1 MKKKLVRLTLCL
13 AFLPI
18 LAISC
23 ASTPAQSTAAG
34 ITAPETSEPE
44 NQGQENPQETEDE
57 DDELG
62 GESFESADDDEPQP
76 DFSDDFTAPESSTM
90 HEIPDEIIEPEI
102 ITLEYEDDYGQP
114 DFDEASE
121 KENSDEEIV
130 IEYIEVFDTTDEPP
144 VDFSETDS
152 ESEPEAQEIGSE
164 NQNENEDETSEQE
177 TQEPTEQIEQTDA
190 GDEIDLTEQQE
201 EPTEPVP
208 SRNITMRIQEYLDV
222 TYPGSGWI
230 FMGLTDGSKGM
241 TYSGRKLGTKDTVF
255 TLQSKEPGTKILH
268 FYRIDPLTGSYID
281 DYIEVE
287 VLDETSSNE
296 THVSAPDYT
305 PPLPKKAAELV
316 QKNADE
322 KSDEDVPQVIDAESQ
337 NLPERESE
345 PRITQSAQREEN
357 PEPAERRENPVVTAR
372 PETPAATLTT
382 QADETSVAN
391 QTAESRQTTQTPRLS
406 YENQEA
412 NTPASQVA
420 ENRQANQSPRMS
432 YENQGANTPANQT
445 AENGRTNQSPRL
457 SYENQGANTQ
467 ASQATENRQTN
478 QSPRLS
484 YENQGINSP
493 ASQAVESPRGDNPSA
508 NLMYDSGR
516 ENQGAGFRSENQ
528 RENPVIN
535 PPLENPP
542 DSLAG
547 QRPVYS
553 ESAGIDVEYLL
564 KEAEQH
570 YNAKEYSLAN
580 QKIREFLEYAME
592 KRDAGLFLQ
601 GQILEAK
608 SEIQDIRAAIESYR
622 TLTRN
627 YPDSPY
633 WEQANKQ
640 IIYLNRFYL
649 EIR

>member
-23 ASTPAQSTAAG
+23 ASTPAQSAAAR

-44 NQGQENPQETEDE
+44 NQRQENPQETEDE
-57 DDELG
+57 DDEHD
-62 GESFESADDDEPQP
+62 GESFESADDEPQS
-76 DFSDDFTAPESSTM
+76 DFSDDFTAPEPDIM

-102 ITLEYEDDYGQP
+102 ITLEYEDDYEQP

-130 IEYIEVFDTTDEPP
+130 IEYIEVFDTNDEPP

-152 ESEPEAQEIGSE
+152 ESESEAQEIGSE
-164 NQNENEDETSEQE
+164 NQNENEDETSEPE
-177 TQEPTEQIEQTDA
+177 TQEPTEQIEQTDT

-208 SRNITMRIQEYLDV
+208 SRKITMRIQEYLDV

-241 TYSGRKLGTKDTVF
+241 TYSGHKLGTKDTVF
-255 TLQSKEPGTKILH
+255 TLQAKEPGTKILH
-268 FYRIDPLTGSYID
+268 FYRIDPLTGGYID

-287 VLDETSSNE
+287 VLDETGSNE

-316 QKNADE
+316 QKTADE
-322 KSDEDVPQVIDAESQ
+322 KSDDDLPQVMDAESQ

-357 PEPAERRENPVVTAR
+357 PEPAARRENPAVTTR

-382 QADETSVAN
+382 QGDETSATN
-391 QTAESRQTTQTPRLS
+391 QTAENRRTTQTPRLS
-406 YENQEA
+406 ENQET
-412 NTPASQVA
+412 NPS
-420 ENRQANQSPRMS
+420 
-432 YENQGANTPANQT
+432 ANQT
-445 AENGRTNQSPRL
+445 AENRQANQSPRL
-457 SYENQGANTQ
+457 SYENQGANTP
-467 ASQATENRQTN
+467 ASQATE
-478 QSPRLS
+478 
-484 YENQGINSP
+484 
-493 ASQAVESPRGDNPSA
+493 
-508 NLMYDSGR
+508 SGR

-535 PPLENPP
+535 PP
-542 DSLAG
+542 DSPAG

-553 ESAGIDVEYLL
+553 ESAGIDVEHLL

-570 YNAKEYSLAN
+570 YDAKEYSLAN

>member
-1 MKKKLVRLTLCL
+1 MKKRLVRLTLCL

-23 ASTPAQSTAAG
+23 ASTPAQSAAAG
-34 ITAPETSEPE
+34 ITAPETGEPE
-44 NQGQENPQETEDE
+44 SQGQENPQETEDE
-57 DDELG
+57 DDEHG
-62 GESFESADDDEPQP
+62 GETFESADDDEPQP

-121 KENSDEEIV
+121 KENSNEEIV
-130 IEYIEVFDTTDEPP
+130 IEYIEVIDTTDEPP

-164 NQNENEDETSEQE
+164 NQNENEDETSEPE
-177 TQEPTEQIEQTDA
+177 STEQIEQTDA
-190 GDEIDLTEQQE
+190 GDDIGLTEQQE

-208 SRNITMRIQEYLDV
+208 SRKITMRIQEYLDV
-222 TYPGSGWI
+222 AYPGSGWI

-255 TLQSKEPGTKILH
+255 TLQAKEPGTKILH
-268 FYRIDPLTGSYID
+268 FYRIDPLTGDYID

-287 VLDETSSNE
+287 VLDETGSNE
-296 THVSAPDYT
+296 THMSAPDYT

-316 QKNADE
+316 QKNEDE
-322 KSDEDVPQVIDAESQ
+322 ESDEDLPQVMDAESQ

-345 PRITQSAQREEN
+345 PTITQSAQGEEN
-357 PEPAERRENPVVTAR
+357 PEPAARRENPAVTAR

-382 QADETSVAN
+382 QADETSAAN
-391 QTAESRQTTQTPRLS
+391 QTAENRQTTQTPRLS
-406 YENQEA
+406 ENQET
-412 NTPASQVA
+412 NPSASQVA
-420 ENRQANQSPRMS
+420 ENRQA
-432 YENQGANTPANQT
+432 
-445 AENGRTNQSPRL
+445 NQSPRL

-467 ASQATENRQTN
+467 TRQAAESGRIN

-484 YENQGINSP
+484 YENQRINSP
-493 ASQAVESPRGDNPSA
+493 ANQAVESPRGDNPSA
-508 NLMYDSGR
+508 NLMYDSRR
-516 ENQGAGFRSENQ
+516 ENQRAGSRSENQ
-528 RENPVIN
+528 RENPLI
-535 PPLENPP
+535 NPP
-542 DSLAG
+542 DSPAG
-547 QRPVYS
+547 QRPAYS
-553 ESAGIDVEYLL
+553 ESAGIDVEHLL

>member
-23 ASTPAQSTAAG
+23 ASTPAQSDAAG
-34 ITAPETSEPE
+34 ITAPETGEPE

-57 DDELG
+57 DDEHG
-62 GESFESADDDEPQP
+62 SETFETADDEPQS

-130 IEYIEVFDTTDEPP
+130 IEYIEVIDTTDEPP
-144 VDFSETDS
+144 MDFSETDNES
-152 ESEPEAQEIGSE
+152 ESEAQEIGSE
-164 NQNENEDETSEQE
+164 NQNENEDETSE
-177 TQEPTEQIEQTDA
+177 PVSTEQIEQTDA

-208 SRNITMRIQEYLDV
+208 SRKITMRIQEYLDV

-255 TLQSKEPGTKILH
+255 TLQAKEPGTKILH
-268 FYRIDPLTGSYID
+268 FYRIDPLTGGYID

-287 VLDETSSNE
+287 VLDETGSNE

-322 KSDEDVPQVIDAESQ
+322 ESDEDLPQVIDAESQ

-345 PRITQSAQREEN
+345 PTITQSAQREEN
-357 PEPAERRENPVVTAR
+357 PEPAARRENPAVTTR

-382 QADETSVAN
+382 QADETPATN
-391 QTAESRQTTQTPRLS
+391 QTEENRQTTQNPRLS
-406 YENQEA
+406 YENQETNPSA
-412 NTPASQVA
+412 NQAA
-420 ENRQANQSPRMS
+420 ENRQA
-432 YENQGANTPANQT
+432 
-445 AENGRTNQSPRL
+445 NQSPRL
-457 SYENQGANTQ
+457 SYENQGANTP
-467 ASQATENRQTN
+467 ASQAAESGRTN

-535 PPLENPP
+535 PTQENPP
-542 DSLAG
+542 DSPAG

-553 ESAGIDVEYLL
+553 ESAGIDVEHLL

>member
-23 ASTPAQSTAAG
+23 ASTPAQSAAAG
-34 ITAPETSEPE
+34 ITAPETGEPE

-57 DDELG
+57 DDEHG
-62 GESFESADDDEPQP
+62 GETFESADDEPQP
-76 DFSDDFTAPESSTM
+76 DFSDDFTAPESNTM

-102 ITLEYEDDYGQP
+102 ITLEYEDDYDQP

-121 KENSDEEIV
+121 IENSDEEIV
-130 IEYIEVFDTTDEPP
+130 IDYIEVIDTTDEPP

-164 NQNENEDETSEQE
+164 NQDENEDETSEPE
-177 TQEPTEQIEQTDA
+177 STEQIEQTDT

-208 SRNITMRIQEYLDV
+208 SRKITMRIQEYLDV

-230 FMGLTDGSKGM
+230 YMGLTDGSKGM

-255 TLQSKEPGTKILH
+255 TLQAKEPGTKILH
-268 FYRIDPLTGSYID
+268 FYRIDPLTGGYID

-287 VLDETSSNE
+287 VLDETGSNE

-322 KSDEDVPQVIDAESQ
+322 KSDEDVPQGMDAESQ

-345 PRITQSAQREEN
+345 STITQSAQREEN
-357 PEPAERRENPVVTAR
+357 PEPAARRENPAVTAR

-382 QADETSVAN
+382 QGDETSATN

-406 YENQEA
+406 ENQEA

-420 ENRQANQSPRMS
+420 ENRQANQSPRLS
-432 YENQGANTPANQT
+432 YENKEANPSANQT
-445 AENGRTNQSPRL
+445 AENRQINQSPRL
-457 SYENQGANTQ
+457 SYENQWANTSANQ
-467 ASQATENRQTN
+467 TAESGRTN
-478 QSPRLS
+478 QTPRLS

-493 ASQAVESPRGDNPSA
+493 ASQAVESPLGDNPSA

-516 ENQGAGFRSENQ
+516 ENQRAGSRSENQ

-535 PPLENPP
+535 PP
-542 DSLAG
+542 DSPAG

-553 ESAGIDVEYLL
+553 ESAGIDVEHLL

>member
-1 MKKKLVRLTLCL
+1 MKKKLVRLTLFL

-23 ASTPAQSTAAG
+23 ASTPAQSAAAG
-34 ITAPETSEPE
+34 ITAPETDEPE

-57 DDELG
+57 DDEHG
-62 GESFESADDDEPQP
+62 SETFESADDDEPQP
-76 DFSDDFTAPESSTM
+76 DFSDDFTAPEPGTM
-90 HEIPDEIIEPEI
+90 HEAPDEIIEPEI
-102 ITLEYEDDYGQP
+102 ITLEYEDNYEQP

-130 IEYIEVFDTTDEPP
+130 IEYIEVIDTNDEPP

-152 ESEPEAQEIGSE
+152 ESESEAQEIGSE
-164 NQNENEDETSEQE
+164 NQNENEDETSEPE
-177 TQEPTEQIEQTDA
+177 TQEPTEQIEQTDT
-190 GDEIDLTEQQE
+190 GDEIDLTELQE

-222 TYPGSGWI
+222 PYPGSGWI

-241 TYSGRKLGTKDTVF
+241 TYAGRKLGTKDTVF
-255 TLQSKEPGTKILH
+255 TLQAKEPGTKILH
-268 FYRIDPLTGSYID
+268 FYRIDPLTGGYID

-287 VLDETSSNE
+287 VLDETGSNE

-316 QKNADE
+316 QKNEDE
-322 KSDEDVPQVIDAESQ
+322 ESDEDLPQVIDAESQ

-345 PRITQSAQREEN
+345 PTITQSAQREEN
-357 PEPAERRENPVVTAR
+357 PEPAARRENPAVTTR

-382 QADETSVAN
+382 QADGTPAAN
-391 QTAESRQTTQTPRLS
+391 QATENRQTTQNPRLSENQETNPSASQAAESRQTTQNPRLS

-412 NTPASQVA
+412 NTPASQAA
-420 ENRQANQSPRMS
+420 ESWR
-432 YENQGANTPANQT
+432 
-445 AENGRTNQSPRL
+445 
-457 SYENQGANTQ
+457 
-467 ASQATENRQTN
+467 TN

-484 YENQGINSP
+484 YENQGINQP
-493 ASQAVESPRGDNPSA
+493 ASQAAESPRGDNPSA

-535 PPLENPP
+535 PP
-542 DSLAG
+542 DSPAG
-547 QRPVYS
+547 QRPVYT
-553 ESAGIDVEYLL
+553 ESAGIDVEHLL

-570 YNAKEYSLAN
+570 YDAKEYSLAN

>member
-23 ASTPAQSTAAG
+23 ASTPAQSAAAG

-57 DDELG
+57 DDEHG
-62 GESFESADDDEPQP
+62 SETFESADDEPQS
-76 DFSDDFTAPESSTM
+76 DFSDDFTAPESDIM

-102 ITLEYEDDYGQP
+102 ITLEYEDDDGQP

-121 KENSDEEIV
+121 IENSDEEIV
-130 IEYIEVFDTTDEPP
+130 IEYIEVIDTTDEPP
-144 VDFSETDS
+144 VDFSETDN

-164 NQNENEDETSEQE
+164 NQNENDDETSEP
-177 TQEPTEQIEQTDA
+177 EPTEQIEQTDA

-208 SRNITMRIQEYLDV
+208 SRKITMRIQEYLDV

-255 TLQSKEPGTKILH
+255 TLQAKEPGTKILH
-268 FYRIDPLTGSYID
+268 FYRIDPLTGGYID

-287 VLDETSSNE
+287 VLDETGSNE
-296 THVSAPDYT
+296 THVSAPNYT

-316 QKNADE
+316 QKNEDE
-322 KSDEDVPQVIDAESQ
+322 ESDEDLPQVIDAESQ

-345 PRITQSAQREEN
+345 PTITQSAQREEN
-357 PEPAERRENPVVTAR
+357 PEPTARRENPAVTAR

-382 QADETSVAN
+382 QADETSAAN
-391 QTAESRQTTQTPRLS
+391 QATESRQTTQTPRLS
-406 YENQEA
+406 ENQES
-412 NTPASQVA
+412 NPSASQTA
-420 ENRQANQSPRMS
+420 ENRQ
-432 YENQGANTPANQT
+432 TIQT
-445 AENGRTNQSPRL
+445 PRL
-457 SYENQGANTQ
+457 SYENQGANTP
-467 ASQATENRQTN
+467 ASQATENERTN

-484 YENQGINSP
+484 YENQGINPP
-493 ASQAVESPRGDNPSA
+493 ASQAVESPWGDNPSA

-516 ENQGAGFRSENQ
+516 ENQ
-528 RENPVIN
+528 RENPLIN
-535 PPLENPP
+535 PTQENPP
-542 DSLAG
+542 DSPAG

-570 YNAKEYSLAN
+570 YNAKEYPLAN

>member
-23 ASTPAQSTAAG
+23 ASTPAQSAAAG

-57 DDELG
+57 DDEHG
-62 GESFESADDDEPQP
+62 SETFETADDEPQP
-76 DFSDDFTAPESSTM
+76 DFSDDFTAPELSTM

-130 IEYIEVFDTTDEPP
+130 IEYIEVIDTTDEPP
-144 VDFSETDS
+144 VNFSDTDS
-152 ESEPEAQEIGSE
+152 EIEPEAQEIGSE
-164 NQNENEDETSEQE
+164 NQDENEDETSEPE
-177 TQEPTEQIEQTDA
+177 TTEQIEQTDA

-222 TYPGSGWI
+222 PYPGSGWI

-255 TLQSKEPGTKILH
+255 TLQAKEPGTKILH
-268 FYRIDPLTGSYID
+268 FYRIDPLTGGYID

-287 VLDETSSNE
+287 VLDETGPNE

-316 QKNADE
+316 QKNEDE
-322 KSDEDVPQVIDAESQ
+322 ESDEDLPQVMDAESQ

-345 PRITQSAQREEN
+345 PTITQSAQREEN
-357 PEPAERRENPVVTAR
+357 PEPAARRENPAVTAR
-372 PETPAATLTT
+372 PENPAATLTT
-382 QADETSVAN
+382 QADETSATN
-391 QTAESRQTTQTPRLS
+391 QTAENRRTTQTPRLS
-406 YENQEA
+406 ENQES
-412 NTPASQVA
+412 N
-420 ENRQANQSPRMS
+420 
-432 YENQGANTPANQT
+432 
-445 AENGRTNQSPRL
+445 
-457 SYENQGANTQ
+457 
-467 ASQATENRQTN
+467 QATENRQTN

-484 YENQGINSP
+484 YENQGINTP
-493 ASQAVESPRGDNPSA
+493 AGQAVESPRGDNPSA

-516 ENQGAGFRSENQ
+516 ENQQ
-528 RENPVIN
+528 ENPVIN
-535 PPLENPP
+535 PP
-542 DSLAG
+542 DSPVG

-553 ESAGIDVEYLL
+553 ESAGIDVEHLL

>member
-23 ASTPAQSTAAG
+23 ASTPAQSAAAG
-34 ITAPETSEPE
+34 INAPETSEPE

-62 GESFESADDDEPQP
+62 SETFESADDDEPQP

-102 ITLEYEDDYGQP
+102 ITLEYEDDDGQP

-164 NQNENEDETSEQE
+164 NQNENEDETSEPE
-177 TQEPTEQIEQTDA
+177 TQAPTDQIEQIDA

-208 SRNITMRIQEYLDV
+208 SRKITMRIQEYLDV

-255 TLQSKEPGTKILH
+255 TLQAKEPGTKILH
-268 FYRIDPLTGSYID
+268 FYRIDPLTGGYID

-287 VLDETSSNE
+287 VLDETGSNE

-316 QKNADE
+316 QKNEDE
-322 KSDEDVPQVIDAESQ
+322 KSDEDVPQVMDAESQ

-345 PRITQSAQREEN
+345 PTITQSVQREEN
-357 PEPAERRENPVVTAR
+357 PEPAARRENPAVTAR

-382 QADETSVAN
+382 QADETSATN
-391 QTAESRQTTQTPRLS
+391 QTAENRQTTQTPRLS
-406 YENQEA
+406 YENQVI
-412 NTPASQVA
+412 NPSASQV
-420 ENRQANQSPRMS
+420 
-432 YENQGANTPANQT
+432 

-457 SYENQGANTQ
+457 SYENQGANPP
-467 ASQATENRQTN
+467 ANQATESGRTN

-508 NLMYDSGR
+508 NLMYDSGW
-516 ENQGAGFRSENQ
+516 ENQ

-535 PPLENPP
+535 PP
-542 DSLAG
+542 DSPAG

-553 ESAGIDVEYLL
+553 ESAGIDVEHLL

>member
-23 ASTPAQSTAAG
+23 ASSPAQSDAAG
-34 ITAPETSEPE
+34 ITAPETGEPE

-57 DDELG
+57 DDEHG
-62 GESFESADDDEPQP
+62 SETFESADDEPQP

-102 ITLEYEDDYGQP
+102 ITLEYEDDFEQP

-164 NQNENEDETSEQE
+164 NQDENEDETSEPD
-177 TQEPTEQIEQTDA
+177 TQEPTEQIEQTDT

-208 SRNITMRIQEYLDV
+208 SRKITMRIQEYLDV

-255 TLQSKEPGTKILH
+255 TLQAKEPGTKILH
-268 FYRIDPLTGSYID
+268 FYRIDPLTGGYID

-287 VLDETSSNE
+287 VLDETGSNE

-316 QKNADE
+316 QKNEDE
-322 KSDEDVPQVIDAESQ
+322 ESDEDLPQVIDAESQ

-345 PRITQSAQREEN
+345 PTITQSAQREEN
-357 PEPAERRENPVVTAR
+357 PEPAARRENPAVTAR

-382 QADETSVAN
+382 QADETSAAN
-391 QTAESRQTTQTPRLS
+391 QTAENRRTTQTPRLS
-406 YENQEA
+406 ENQET
-412 NTPASQVA
+412 NPSASQVA
-420 ENRQANQSPRMS
+420 ENRQANQSPRLS
-432 YENQGANTPANQT
+432 YENQGANTPASQA
-445 AENGRTNQSPRL
+445 AESGRTNQSPRL
-457 SYENQGANTQ
+457 SYENQGI
-467 ASQATENRQTN
+467 N
-478 QSPRLS
+478 Q
-484 YENQGINSP
+484 P

-516 ENQGAGFRSENQ
+516 ENQGADFRSENQ

-535 PPLENPP
+535 PP
-542 DSLAG
+542 DSPAG

-553 ESAGIDVEYLL
+553 ESAGIDVEHLL

>member
-23 ASTPAQSTAAG
+23 ASTPAQTAAAG

-44 NQGQENPQETEDE
+44 NQGQENPQDTEDE
-57 DDELG
+57 DDEHG
-62 GESFESADDDEPQP
+62 NETFESADDDETQP
-76 DFSDDFTAPESSTM
+76 DFSDDFTAPEPDIM

-130 IEYIEVFDTTDEPP
+130 IEYIEVIDTNDEPP

-152 ESEPEAQEIGSE
+152 EGEPEAQEIGSE
-164 NQNENEDETSEQE
+164 NQDENEDETSEPE
-177 TQEPTEQIEQTDA
+177 STEQIKQTDA
-190 GDEIDLTEQQE
+190 GDEIDLTELQE

-222 TYPGSGWI
+222 PYPGSGWI
-230 FMGLTDGSKGM
+230 YMGLTDGSKGM

-255 TLQSKEPGTKILH
+255 TLQAKEPGTKILH
-268 FYRIDPLTGSYID
+268 FYRIDPLTGGYID

-287 VLDETSSNE
+287 VLDETGSNE
-296 THVSAPDYT
+296 THVSAQDYT

-322 KSDEDVPQVIDAESQ
+322 KSDEDVPQVMDAERQ
-337 NLPERESE
+337 TQPERESE
-345 PRITQSAQREEN
+345 PTITQSSQREEN
-357 PEPAERRENPVVTAR
+357 PEPAARRENPAVTAR

-382 QADETSVAN
+382 QADGTPATKQATESRQTTQNPRLSENQETNPSAS
-391 QTAESRQTTQTPRLS
+391 QTAENRQTTQTPRLS
-406 YENQEA
+406 YENQET
-412 NTPASQVA
+412 NPSASQAA
-420 ENRQANQSPRMS
+420 ES
-432 YENQGANTPANQT
+432 
-445 AENGRTNQSPRL
+445 GRTNQ
-457 SYENQGANTQ
+457 T
-467 ASQATENRQTN
+467 
-478 QSPRLS
+478 PRLS
-484 YENQGINSP
+484 YENQGINPP
-493 ASQAVESPRGDNPSA
+493 AGQAVESPRGDNPSA

-516 ENQGAGFRSENQ
+516 ENQRAGSRSENQ
-528 RENPVIN
+528 RENPLIN

-542 DSLAG
+542 DSPAG

-553 ESAGIDVEYLL
+553 ESAGIDVEHLL

>member
-1 MKKKLVRLTLCL
+1 MKKKLVRFTLCL
-13 AFLPI
+13 TFLPI

-23 ASTPAQSTAAG
+23 ASTPAQSATTG

-62 GESFESADDDEPQP
+62 GETFETADDDEPQP
-76 DFSDDFTAPESSTM
+76 DFSDDFTAPEPGIM

-130 IEYIEVFDTTDEPP
+130 IEYIEVFDTNDEPP

-152 ESEPEAQEIGSE
+152 ESESEAQEIGSE
-164 NQNENEDETSEQE
+164 NQDENDDETSEPE
-177 TQEPTEQIEQTDA
+177 TTEQIEQTDA

-208 SRNITMRIQEYLDV
+208 SRKITMRIQEYLDV

-255 TLQSKEPGTKILH
+255 TLQAKEPGTKILH
-268 FYRIDPLTGSYID
+268 FYRIDPLTGGYID

-287 VLDETSSNE
+287 VLDETGSNE

-322 KSDEDVPQVIDAESQ
+322 KSDDDLPQVMDAESQ

-345 PRITQSAQREEN
+345 PTITQSAQREEN
-357 PEPAERRENPVVTAR
+357 PEPTARRENPAVTAR

-382 QADETSVAN
+382 QADETPAAN
-391 QTAESRQTTQTPRLS
+391 QTAENRQTTQTPRLS
-406 YENQEA
+406 ENQET
-412 NTPASQVA
+412 NPSASQV
-420 ENRQANQSPRMS
+420 
-432 YENQGANTPANQT
+432 

-457 SYENQGANTQ
+457 SYENQGANPPANQTTENRQ
-467 ASQATENRQTN
+467 ANQNPRMSYENQGANTLANQATENRQSN

-484 YENQGINSP
+484 YENQGINQP
-493 ASQAVESPRGDNPSA
+493 ASQAAESPRSDNPSA

-516 ENQGAGFRSENQ
+516 ENQGVGFRSENQ

-542 DSLAG
+542 DSPAG

-553 ESAGIDVEYLL
+553 ESAGIDVEHLL

-570 YNAKEYSLAN
+570 YDAKEYSLAN

>member
-23 ASTPAQSTAAG
+23 ASTPAQSAAAG

-44 NQGQENPQETEDE
+44 NQGQENPQDTEDE
-57 DDELG
+57 DDEHG
-62 GESFESADDDEPQP
+62 SETFESADDEPQP

-102 ITLEYEDDYGQP
+102 ITLEYEDDDGQP
-114 DFDEASE
+114 DFDEAYE
-121 KENSDEEIV
+121 KEHSDEEIV

-152 ESEPEAQEIGSE
+152 ESESEAQEIGSE
-164 NQNENEDETSEQE
+164 NQDENEDETSEPE
-177 TQEPTEQIEQTDA
+177 STEQIEQTDA

-208 SRNITMRIQEYLDV
+208 SRKITMRIQEYLDV

-255 TLQSKEPGTKILH
+255 TLQAKEPGTKILH
-268 FYRIDPLTGSYID
+268 FYRIDPLTGGYID

-287 VLDETSSNE
+287 VLDETGSNE
-296 THVSAPDYT
+296 THVTAPDYT

-322 KSDEDVPQVIDAESQ
+322 ESDEDLPQVIDAESQ

-345 PRITQSAQREEN
+345 PTITQSAQREEN
-357 PEPAERRENPVVTAR
+357 PESTARRENPAVTAR
-372 PETPAATLTT
+372 PETPAATLTK
-382 QADETSVAN
+382 QADETSATN
-391 QTAESRQTTQTPRLS
+391 QTAENRRTTQTPRLS
-406 YENQEA
+406 ENQET
-412 NTPASQVA
+412 NPSASQAA
-420 ENRQANQSPRMS
+420 ES
-432 YENQGANTPANQT
+432 
-445 AENGRTNQSPRL
+445 GRTNQ
-457 SYENQGANTQ
+457 G
-467 ASQATENRQTN
+467 
-478 QSPRLS
+478 PRLS
-484 YENQGINSP
+484 YENQGINPP
-493 ASQAVESPRGDNPSA
+493 ASQAVESPRSDNPSA

-516 ENQGAGFRSENQ
+516 ENQRAGSRSENQ

-535 PPLENPP
+535 PP
-542 DSLAG
+542 DSPAG

-553 ESAGIDVEYLL
+553 ESAGIDVEHLL

>member
-23 ASTPAQSTAAG
+23 ASTPTQSAAAG

-62 GESFESADDDEPQP
+62 GETFESADDDEPKP

-102 ITLEYEDDYGQP
+102 ITLEYEDDDGQP

-130 IEYIEVFDTTDEPP
+130 IEYIEVFDTNDEPP

-152 ESEPEAQEIGSE
+152 EGEPEAQEIGSE
-164 NQNENEDETSEQE
+164 NQNENEDETSEPE
-177 TQEPTEQIEQTDA
+177 TTEQIEQTDA

-201 EPTEPVP
+201 EPTAPVP

-230 FMGLTDGSKGM
+230 YMGLTDGSKDM

-255 TLQSKEPGTKILH
+255 TLQAKEPGTKILH
-268 FYRIDPLTGSYID
+268 FYRIDPLTGGYID

-287 VLDETSSNE
+287 VLDETGPNE

-316 QKNADE
+316 QKNEDE
-322 KSDEDVPQVIDAESQ
+322 ESDEDLPQVMDAESQ

-345 PRITQSAQREEN
+345 PTITQSVQREEN
-357 PEPAERRENPVVTAR
+357 PEPAARRENPAVTAR
-372 PETPAATLTT
+372 PENPAATLTT
-382 QADETSVAN
+382 QADETSAAN
-391 QTAESRQTTQTPRLS
+391 QTTENRQTNQNPRLS
-406 YENQEA
+406 YENQET
-412 NTPASQVA
+412 NTPASQ
-420 ENRQANQSPRMS
+420 
-432 YENQGANTPANQT
+432 
-445 AENGRTNQSPRL
+445 
-457 SYENQGANTQ
+457 
-467 ASQATENRQTN
+467 ATESGRTN

-516 ENQGAGFRSENQ
+516 ENQ

-542 DSLAG
+542 DSPAG
-547 QRPVYS
+547 QRSAYS
-553 ESAGIDVEYLL
+553 ESAGIDVEHLL

-570 YNAKEYSLAN
+570 YDAKEYSLAN